1 MGQFHLDGREEVDH
15 QCKSV
20 LWEGGAFSDT
30 QIRYTYLVRIIYTD
44 TTRYIVLC
52 AFLALDLDSLNGDVW
67 GIEYNRWFTE
77 IHHGIDIKYYTPLVM
92 TKYIIG
98 SACSIFLSI
107 IPYLNGKFKFKTF
120 V

>member
-67 GIEYNRWFTE
+67 GLNT
-77 IHHGIDIKYYTPLVM
+77 
-92 TKYIIG
+92 IG
-98 SACSIFLSI
+98 DLQRDME
-107 IPYLNGKFKFKTF
+107 
-120 V
+120 